1 MEYLPSNSMLFK
13 LDDIKE
19 DKDEEIF
26 NTKIFR
32 KMVDDHKKMYK
43 VKEKKKDASIRGKL
57 KNLMLCNKCKK
68 NLKDLYFCPFCK
80 KYACKKCFNRLYYFS
95 KKDHVPCPYCN
106 QMVKRYYLKPLT
118 FLKAIAEVVE
128 PEEEEDIKLITF
140 NTNELIHKCDRHK
153 NNEIFAYCIDCNK
166 KMCPICYGNEQ
177 HSEHRC
183 VNYKKYLD
191 LNLFFGL
198 SFKNI
203 KDFVLKSETIIT
215 DLQRLNSELDNQK
228 SALLGFSLDLYD
240 AINSIFQEGQEKINR
255 FIDSLTV
262 QIREYNN
269 FKNNIKKYITKSIPK
284 GFSDFENIEDIEKE
298 IKERIGNL
306 NIVFPK
312 REDIEKIEKEY
323 YKQNIELINMQ
334 ETIDI
339 NNEIITNGLK
349 TNFKKY
355 NCEFIAELGED
366 QEEVNFYL
374 NIDKKILDKININPY
389 LIKIKIYNYKK
400 EKILYLEK
408 TNKNDENENGD
419 NISFFNSL
427 PKKDI
432 NEIIKNGH
440 IKIRIDYFNLI

>member
-1 MEYLPSNSMLFK
+1 MEDLPSNSILFRLYDNK
-13 LDDIKE
+13 DDS
-19 DKDEEIF
+19 KDEDIF
-26 NTKIFR
+26 NSVIFK
-32 KMVDDHKKMYK
+32 KMVEDHKKLYK
-43 VKEKKKDASIRGKL
+43 EKEKKKDASIRGKL

-68 NLKDLYFCPFCK
+68 NFKDLYFCPLCK
-80 KYACKKCFNRLYYFS
+80 KYACKKCFNKLYYFS
-95 KKDHVPCPYCN
+95 KKDHVPCPNCN
-106 QMVKRYYLKPLT
+106 KMIKRYYLKPIT

-128 PEEEEDIKLITF
+128 PEEEDDIKLIKF
-140 NTNELIHKCDRHK
+140 NTNEFIHKCDRHK
-153 NNEIFAYCIDCNK
+153 NNDIWSYCIDCNK
-166 KMCPICYGNEQ
+166 KMCPLCYNSEQ
-177 HSEHRC
+177 HSQHRV
-183 VNYKKYLD
+183 VNYKQYLD
-191 LNLFFGL
+191 LNLFFGV

-203 KDFVLKSETIIT
+203 KEYMLKSERIIT

-240 AINSIFQEGQEKINR
+240 AINNIFQEGQEKISR
-255 FIDSLTV
+255 LIDSLAS
-262 QIREYNN
+262 QITEYNN
-269 FKNNIKKYITKSIPK
+269 FKNNIKKYITKSIPI
-284 GFSDFENIEDIEKE
+284 GYSDFENIEEIEKE
-298 IKERIGNL
+298 IKERIGSL
-306 NIVFPK
+306 NIVIPK
-312 REDIEKIEKEY
+312 IEDVEKIEKEY
-323 YKQNIELINMQ
+323 YKQNIELINIQ

-349 TNFKKY
+349 TNFKNYK
-355 NCEFIAELGED
+355 CEFIAELGED

-389 LIKIKIYNYKK
+389 LIKIKIFNHKR

-408 TNKNDENENGD
+408 ANKNYNEND